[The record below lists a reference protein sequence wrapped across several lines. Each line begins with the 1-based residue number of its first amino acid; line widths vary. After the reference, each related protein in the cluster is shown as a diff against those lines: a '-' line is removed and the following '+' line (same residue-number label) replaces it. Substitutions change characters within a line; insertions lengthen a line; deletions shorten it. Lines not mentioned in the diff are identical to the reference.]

1 MSARRDLLAEL
12 ELTMVPS
19 MTRPEAG
26 PEPPPGGYLD
36 SAGSRTCLR
45 HFWCRITRQEV
56 EVEFETAPRL
66 LLPGRISGVKRCSA
80 FEQPTDV
87 ACGRHCVDSW
97 FRYQWPEALYVADHH
112 RPPVP

>member
-19 MTRPEAG
+19 LTRLDAS
-26 PEPPPGGYLD
+26 PEPPPGGYPD
-36 SAGSRTCLR
+36 STGSRTSLR
-45 HFWCRITRQEV
+45 HFWCRIKQHEV

-80 FEQPTDV
+80 FDQPTDV

-97 FRYQWPEALYVADHH
+97 FRYQWPESLYVADRH